1 MYRSL
6 LVNPQSSE
14 DCKARQFCNADSS
27 MDGLDLTGGV
37 WLFAD
42 VLVAGPPQ
50 RMHAF
55 AQIQFDTSVW
65 EALSKHQLAW

>member
-1 MYRSL
+1 
-6 LVNPQSSE
+6 
-14 DCKARQFCNADSS
+14 

-65 EALSKHQLAW
+65 EALSKHQLA